1 MKTSF
6 LFPSKVVSGA
16 LVLGGVYF
24 RDGRVM
30 DPSPFGTHWQS
41 DNYEGAHFG
50 WHDAA
55 GIQEP
60 TPRGTAPDF

>member
-1 MKTSF
+1 M
-6 LFPSKVVSGA
+6 PWYWV
-16 LVLGGVYF
+16 GVYF
-24 RDGRVM
+24 RDGSVM